1 MSYARINMH
10 VLYSFG
16 LICIHLYS
24 GFFPLYFVFYYVTLL
39 YLKCSIVLWVGIK
52 DDDDDEP
59 DIDRTNTFE
68 SVNPVLYIILIV
80 FNTKKLVISCN
91 FS

>member
-1 MSYARINMH
+1 M
-10 VLYSFG
+10 
-16 LICIHLYS
+16 
-24 GFFPLYFVFYYVTLL
+24 FYYVTLL
-39 YLKCSIVLWVGIK
+39 YLKCSIVLRVGIK

-80 FNTKKLVISCN
+80 FNTKKTSDFLQ
-91 FS
+91 F

>member
-1 MSYARINMH
+1 M
-10 VLYSFG
+10 
-16 LICIHLYS
+16 
-24 GFFPLYFVFYYVTLL
+24 FYYVTLL
-39 YLKCSIVLWVGIK
+39 YLKCSIVLRVGIK